1 MFDGALEGGIGAADV
16 GDGFAVEFGFDAGF
30 TEDEDGFLCGREGE
44 DARDVDCG
52 AVGGAED
59 VVLDIRSLAGRLL
72 GRRGWTYDFGGDTH
86 AGEFLHVF
94 GTGFCAVVRDED
106 YLLAW
111 ANGQGESAVG
121 WEICTFGT
129 QCL

>member
-1 MFDGALEGGIGAADV
+1 MGDV
-16 GDGFAVEFGFDAGF
+16 FAVEFGFDSFFA
-30 TEDEDGFLCGREGE
+30 EDEDGFAGGGKGE

-59 VVLDIRSLAGRLL
+59 VVLNIRSSAGGLV
-72 GRRGWTYDFGGDTH
+72 GEEAWTYDFGGDSH

-94 GTGFCAVVRDED
+94 CAGFCAVVRDED

-111 ANGQGESAVG
+111 RNG
-121 WEICTFGT
+121 
-129 QCL
+129 

>member
-1 MFDGALEGGIGAADV
+1 MFDGALEGGISAADV

-30 TEDEDGFLCGREGE
+30 AEDEDGFLGGREGE

-59 VVLDIRSLAGRLL
+59 IVLDICSSAGSLCGT
-72 GRRGWTYDFGGDTH
+72 RGSTYDFGGDSH

-94 GTGFCAVVRDED
+94 GAGFGAVVCDED

-111 ANGQGESAVG
+111 TNG
-121 WEICTFGT
+121 
-129 QCL
+129 